1 MCGLFCFIICLVACL
16 GGNLVERKMLHMEVG
31 ILTWYQSNN
40 HGAVLQAYALSKAI
54 QSTNRT
60 CKMVPYER
68 NVKPPTYITR
78 IQNLI
83 KRICNGSIRFRTRWS
98 KFDSEKAIIFKRF
111 IDAQFSIGNDYSDD
125 SYDAIVIGSD
135 MVFDLVQGF
144 NPYMFGIGIK
154 SPVIISYAASSGGE
168 KSLQLARKW
177 NVDQSIK
184 EGLLR
189 FKGIGCRDNAT
200 IDFVQKISGIKN
212 VVPTIDP
219 VLLYGFSD
227 ELKNWGKP
235 IINEPYLL
243 IYAYHGYM
251 DSRIEVASIT
261 RFAKSKNLKVVS
273 CGYYHN
279 WCDINFNASPEEFIS
294 LFKNAVYVVTD
305 TFHGTVFSLICHKQF
320 GTIIRNNSF
329 KITDLLN
336 KCGEQERI
344 IHDISQLQDCLNN
357 KIDYL
362 HFNSWLHTERERSY
376 NYLLERLKTD

>member
-1 MCGLFCFIICLVACL
+1 MSRVCDIFWEC
-16 GGNLVERKMLHMEVG
+16 
-31 ILTWYQSNN
+31 Y
-40 HGAVLQAYALSKAI
+40 
-54 QSTNRT
+54 
-60 CKMVPYER
+60 
-68 NVKPPTYITR
+68 
-78 IQNLI
+78 
-83 KRICNGSIRFRTRWS
+83 RWS
-98 KFDSEKAIIFKRF
+98 KFDSEKAIIFKCF

-184 EGLLR
+184 EGPLR

-243 IYAYHGYM
+243 I
-251 DSRIEVASIT
+251 
-261 RFAKSKNLKVVS
+261 
-273 CGYYHN
+273 
-279 WCDINFNASPEEFIS
+279 
-294 LFKNAVYVVTD
+294 
-305 TFHGTVFSLICHKQF
+305 
-320 GTIIRNNSF
+320 
-329 KITDLLN
+329 
-336 KCGEQERI
+336 
-344 IHDISQLQDCLNN
+344 
-357 KIDYL
+357 
-362 HFNSWLHTERERSY
+362 
-376 NYLLERLKTD
+376 